1 MQDIGADPAEQGL
14 VQASLSRGR
23 ASLGSIRRFSRTAPL
38 AVAGA
43 AVLIFL
49 LFIVIFAD
57 ILAPEDP
64 NRTDYLR
71 IRHPP
76 SRELPLGA
84 DHLGRDALS
93 RIIVGSRTSLMI
105 AFTSVLLAKI
115 IGFSWGTV
123 SGYRGGRVDLIS
135 QRFLDILMSIPSVIL
150 ALLLLTAVGSGVVTV
165 IIAITIGG
173 IAGTTRIIRSV
184 VLAVKEMDFIT
195 AAQAMGA
202 SPLRIMLRHIAPQ
215 TVAPLLVVASA
226 SLGGAI
232 FAESALSFLGLGIP
246 PPNPSWGAML
256 GGTLAEQFRP
266 PWWMVVYPGLAITI
280 TILAFNIFG
289 DGLRDHLDPKLR
301 GRLD

>member
-1 MQDIGADPAEQGL
+1 MQDIGSDPSGQGI
-14 VQASLSRGR
+14 VQSSIQIGKGSLS
-23 ASLGSIRRFSRTAPL
+23 SIRRFSRTAPL

-43 AVLIFL
+43 AVLVFL

-57 ILAPEDP
+57 VLAPEDP

-71 IRHPP
+71 IRQPP
-76 SRELPLGA
+76 SLELPLGA

-105 AFTSVLLAKI
+105 AFTSVFLAKLV
-115 IGFSWGTV
+115 GFSWGMV
-123 SGYRGGRVDLIS
+123 SGYWGGRVDLIS
-135 QRFLDILMSIPSVIL
+135 QRFLDVLMSIPSVIF
-150 ALLLLTAVGSGVVTV
+150 ALLLLTAAGSGVITV

-173 IAGTTRIIRSV
+173 VAGTTRIIRSV
-184 VLAVKEMDFIT
+184 VLSVKEMDFIT

-202 SPLRIMLRHIAPQ
+202 SPLRIMLRHVAPQ

-266 PWWMVVYPGLAITI
+266 PWWMVVYPGIAITM

>member
-1 MQDIGADPAEQGL
+1 M
-14 VQASLSRGR
+14 
-23 ASLGSIRRFSRTAPL
+23 
-38 AVAGA
+38 
-43 AVLIFL
+43 
-49 LFIVIFAD
+49 
-57 ILAPEDP
+57 
-64 NRTDYLR
+64 
-71 IRHPP
+71 
-76 SRELPLGA
+76 GA

-93 RIIVGSRTSLMI
+93 RIIVGSRTSLLI
-105 AFTSVLLAKI
+105 AFTSVLIAKI
-115 IGFSWGTV
+115 IGFSWGTL
-123 SGYRGGRVDLIS
+123 SGFKGGQFDLIS
-135 QRFLDILMSIPSVIL
+135 QRFLDVLMSIPSVIL
-150 ALLLLTAVGSGVVTV
+150 ALLLLTAAGSGVFTV
-165 IIAITIGG
+165 IIAISIGS
-173 IAGTTRIIRSV
+173 IASTTRIIRSV
-184 VLAVKEMDFIT
+184 VLMVKEMDFIT

-215 TVAPLLVVASA
+215 TVAPLLVIASA

-246 PPNPSWGAML
+246 PPNASWGAML

>member
-1 MQDIGADPAEQGL
+1 MQDIGADTGEQGV
-14 VQASLSRGR
+14 VQTTLSIVR
-23 ASLGSIRRFSRTAPL
+23 ASSGSIRRFSKTAPL

-43 AVLIFL
+43 TVLLFL
-49 LFIVIFAD
+49 LFVVIFAD
-57 ILAPEDP
+57 VLAPRDP
-64 NRTDYLR
+64 NTTDYKI
-71 IRHPP
+71 IRQPP
-76 SRELPLGA
+76 SWELPLGA

-93 RIIVGSRTSLMI
+93 RIIVGSRTSLVI
-105 AFTSVLLAKI
+105 AFTSVFIAKFV
-115 IGFSWGTV
+115 GFSWGTL
-123 SGYRGGRVDLIS
+123 SGFKGGQFDLIS

-150 ALLLLTAVGSGVVTV
+150 ALLLLTAAGSGVLTV
-165 IIAITIGG
+165 ILAISIGS

-195 AAQAMGA
+195 AAEAMGA

-215 TVAPLLVVASA
+215 TVAPLLVIASA

-246 PPNPSWGAML
+246 PPNPSWGSML
-256 GGTLAEQFRP
+256 GGTLAEQFKP
-266 PWWMVVYPGLAITI
+266 PWWMVVYPGIAITV

-301 GRLD
+301 GRLN

>member
-1 MQDIGADPAEQGL
+1 M
-14 VQASLSRGR
+14 SS
-23 ASLGSIRRFSRTAPL
+23 
-38 AVAGA
+38 
-43 AVLIFL
+43 
-49 LFIVIFAD
+49 
-57 ILAPEDP
+57 
-64 NRTDYLR
+64 
-71 IRHPP
+71 
-76 SRELPLGA
+76 PLGA

-105 AFTSVLLAKI
+105 AFSSVLLAKI

-135 QRFLDILMSIPSVIL
+135 QRFLDVLMSIPSVIF
-150 ALLLLTAVGSGVVTV
+150 ALLLLTAVGSGVFTV

-173 IAGTTRIIRSV
+173 VAGTTRIIRSV
-184 VLAVKEMDFIT
+184 VLSVKEMDYIT

-202 SPLRIMLRHIAPQ
+202 TPTRIMLRHVAPQ
-215 TVAPLLVVASA
+215 TVAPLLVIASA

-256 GGTLAEQFRP
+256 GGTLAEQFKP
-266 PWWMVVYPGLAITI
+266 PWWMVVYPGVAITV

>member
-1 MQDIGADPAEQGL
+1 MQDIEADRGEQGL
-14 VQASLSRGR
+14 IQNSLDRGKASW
-23 ASLGSIRRFSRTAPL
+23 GSVRRFYRTAPL
-38 AVAGA
+38 AAAGA
-43 AVLIFL
+43 AFLFFL

-57 ILAPEDP
+57 VLAPEDP

-71 IRHPP
+71 IRQPP
-76 SRELPLGA
+76 SRDLPLGA

-105 AFTSVLLAKI
+105 AFSSVLLAKI

-135 QRFLDILMSIPSVIL
+135 QRFLDVLMSIPSVIF
-150 ALLLLTAVGSGVVTV
+150 ALLLLTAVGSGVITV

-173 IAGTTRIIRSV
+173 VAGTTRIIRSV
-184 VLAVKEMDFIT
+184 VLSVKEMDYIT

-202 SPLRIMLRHIAPQ
+202 TPTRIMLRHVAPQ
-215 TVAPLLVVASA
+215 TVAPLLVIASA

-256 GGTLAEQFRP
+256 GGTLAEQFKP
-266 PWWMVVYPGLAITI
+266 PWWMVVYPGVAITV

>member
-1 MQDIGADPAEQGL
+1 MREIGADSAEQGV
-14 VQASLSRGR
+14 VQTSLDVGK

-43 AVLIFL
+43 AVLLFL

-57 ILAPEDP
+57 VLAPHDP
-64 NRTDYLR
+64 NTTNYKI
-71 IRHPP
+71 IRQPP
-76 SRELPLGA
+76 SWDLPMGA

-93 RIIVGSRTSLMI
+93 RIIVGSRTSLLI
-105 AFTSVLLAKI
+105 AFTSVLIAKI
-115 IGFSWGTV
+115 IGFSWGTL
-123 SGYRGGRVDLIS
+123 SGFKGGQFDLIS
-135 QRFLDILMSIPSVIL
+135 QRFLDVLMSIPSVIL
-150 ALLLLTAVGSGVVTV
+150 ALLLLTAVGSGVFTV
-165 IIAITIGG
+165 IIAISIGS

-184 VLAVKEMDFIT
+184 VLMVKEMDFIT

-215 TVAPLLVVASA
+215 TVAPLLVIASA

-246 PPNPSWGAML
+246 PPNASWGAML